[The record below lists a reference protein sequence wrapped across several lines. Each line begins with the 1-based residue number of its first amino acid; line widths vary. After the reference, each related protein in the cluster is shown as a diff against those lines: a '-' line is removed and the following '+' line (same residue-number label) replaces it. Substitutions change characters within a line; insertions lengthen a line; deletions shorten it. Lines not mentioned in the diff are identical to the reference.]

1 MPFTSPA
8 DIADLHHSWRSLT
21 HSLTA
26 DQIDHLA
33 AKERHPAYTTRP
45 GFLFLEAL
53 EFVTPG
59 CVAEHLVELATRA

>member
-8 DIADLHHSWRSLT
+8 DIADIQDGWRSLT

-26 DQIDHLA
+26 DQVAHLA

-53 EFVTPG
+53 EFVRPG
-59 CVAEHLVELATRA
+59 CVAEHMVDLATRP

>member
-8 DIADLHHSWRSLT
+8 DLADIHDGWRSLT
-21 HSLTA
+21 NSLTA
-26 DQIDHLA
+26 AQVEHLA

-59 CVAEHLVELATRA
+59 CVAEHLVAQATRP

>member
-8 DIADLHHSWRSLT
+8 DLAGIHDGWRSLT

-26 DQIDHLA
+26 DQISHLA

-45 GFLFLEAL
+45 AFLLLEAL

-59 CVAEHLVELATRA
+59 CVAEHMAELATRP